1 MKFDRA
7 IKEEINEK
15 TKSGIRLDLE
25 GDDKN
30 NAFSP
35 GDTIKGKLI
44 VENSS
49 GKRINNTK
57 IILNGIESVSAS
69 DSWKTKVQSRSMSKR
84 ESTRKEIMVF
94 LLISAIQKWRKEA
107 IDPYVFR
114 ILILG

>member
-35 GDTIKGKLI
+35 RDTI
-44 VENSS
+44 
-49 GKRINNTK
+49 
-57 IILNGIESVSAS
+57 
-69 DSWKTKVQSRSMSKR
+69 R
-84 ESTRKEIMVF
+84 ERLS
-94 LLISAIQKWRKEA
+94 
-107 IDPYVFR
+107 
-114 ILILG
+114 